1 MHRQFLDGVKGR
13 NQAVAS
19 AQKYL
24 TDGGFAK
31 DLGDLVA
38 VKTESSKRD
47 DHDEK
52 YVYLREIIGP
62 KMAALGFRT
71 ETFENPD
78 PLGGPLAL
86 LVRSEE
92 ESLPTVLMYGHAD
105 VVPGLEGHWDKDR
118 SPWRLDEEDGKLF
131 GRGTA
136 DNKGQHWIN
145 FSALREVLS
154 TRGRLGFNCKIL
166 LETDEESGSR
176 GLEDFCRTHKQQL
189 SADVLIASDGPRIR
203 ADRPTVALGSR
214 GNLNFDLSVRYRSVG
229 RHSGNWGGLIKDPG
243 IRLSH
248 AIATIADAQG
258 RILVEAWRP
267 NQPDKRIREL
277 LRDCPVQSGPD
288 DESLDP
294 DWGETD
300 LFPAERVFAWNNF
313 AVIAMKCGF
322 PERPVN
328 AIAPSAWARCQL
340 RFVAGLDPD
349 DILPELR
356 KHLDKAGFQDVQL
369 TLARTTCWRG
379 TTTDLDNEW
388 IRLISRSIERST
400 GALPDLIPSIGGSL
414 PNYAFSE
421 LVGMPTVWLP
431 HSYNQ
436 CSQHAPNEHLRL
448 DIVANALKV
457 TTGLF
462 WDLGEHGSGDQK

>member
-38 VKTESSKRD
+38 VKTESSRRD

-166 LETDEESGSR
+166 LGTDEE
-176 GLEDFCRTHKQQL
+176 C
-189 SADVLIASDGPRIR
+189 
-203 ADRPTVALGSR
+203 
-214 GNLNFDLSVRYRSVG
+214 
-229 RHSGNWGGLIKDPG
+229 
-243 IRLSH
+243 
-248 AIATIADAQG
+248 
-258 RILVEAWRP
+258 
-267 NQPDKRIREL
+267 
-277 LRDCPVQSGPD
+277 
-288 DESLDP
+288 
-294 DWGETD
+294 
-300 LFPAERVFAWNNF
+300 
-313 AVIAMKCGF
+313 
-322 PERPVN
+322 
-328 AIAPSAWARCQL
+328 
-340 RFVAGLDPD
+340 
-349 DILPELR
+349 
-356 KHLDKAGFQDVQL
+356 
-369 TLARTTCWRG
+369 
-379 TTTDLDNEW
+379 
-388 IRLISRSIERST
+388 
-400 GALPDLIPSIGGSL
+400 
-414 PNYAFSE
+414 
-421 LVGMPTVWLP
+421 
-431 HSYNQ
+431 
-436 CSQHAPNEHLRL
+436 
-448 DIVANALKV
+448 
-457 TTGLF
+457 
-462 WDLGEHGSGDQK
+462 